1 MPQGTNALI
10 KRPPDVESLS
20 QRQKEILRLIA
31 QGHQTKEI
39 ARLLDIRE
47 TTVKTHT
54 ETARQR
60 LGVATSREAARL
72 LQAYESSHPL
82 LPGGGGSPRPIAAPP
97 AFVSPLSSTQ
107 VDEPSVT
114 MTPLEQRLATFSN
127 LQWLGLQV
135 VIAAVAV
142 MVVGGLLTGTLGT
155 LEAIQLI
162 SRRGH

>member
-1 MPQGTNALI
+1 LTKN
-10 KRPPDVESLS
+10 PPDVESLS

-31 QGHQTKEI
+31 HGHQTKEI
-39 ARLLDIRE
+39 ARALDIRE
-47 TTVKTHT
+47 TTIKTHT

-72 LQAYESSHPL
+72 LQAYESGAPL
-82 LPGGGGSPRPIAAPP
+82 LPGGGGPAWPIAEVMTS
-97 AFVSPLSSTQ
+97 VSPLSSPP
-107 VDEPSVT
+107 VDESFVT
-114 MTPLEQRLATFSN
+114 MTPLEQKLAGISN

-162 SRRGH
+162 NRHGH

>member
-1 MPQGTNALI
+1 M
-10 KRPPDVESLS
+10 ESLS
-20 QRQKEILRLIA
+20 QRQKEILRLIG

-72 LQAYESSHPL
+72 LLACESGHPL
-82 LPGGGGSPRPIAAPP
+82 LLGGGGPPWPIATAP
-97 AFVSPLSSTQ
+97 ASMSPLSLPQS
-107 VDEPSVT
+107 DDPSVV
-114 MTPLEQRLATFSN
+114 MTPLEQRLASLSN

-155 LEAIQLI
+155 LEAVQLI
-162 SRRGH
+162 SRNGH